1 MKRLAMI
8 MMVLMLI
15 LVVPAMAFPF
25 EGLIKFIADATGA
38 TETVTNTVLNWAG
51 TILILPLLGWIM
63 KKFPWDAWEKQLYVI
78 VFGAAK
84 KLNKMIIGV
93 PLLGILWETYLEG
106 FVIKWVAG
114 LFRLIA
120 VIPLAIAAGFNSE
133 GESLA
138 GK

>member
-1 MKRLAMI
+1 MKRIMLI
-8 MMVLMLI
+8 MMLLLI
-15 LVVPAMAFPF
+15 AVPVFAFPF
-25 EGLIKFIADATGA
+25 QGLVTFIADATGI
-38 TETVTNTVLNWAG
+38 TDTLTNTLLNYAG

-63 KKFPWDAWEKQLYVI
+63 KRFPWDAWERQLYVI

-84 KLNKMIIGV
+84 KLNKIIIGV
-93 PLLGILWETYLEG
+93 PLLGIVWETYLEG
-106 FVIKWVAG
+106 FVIKWIAG